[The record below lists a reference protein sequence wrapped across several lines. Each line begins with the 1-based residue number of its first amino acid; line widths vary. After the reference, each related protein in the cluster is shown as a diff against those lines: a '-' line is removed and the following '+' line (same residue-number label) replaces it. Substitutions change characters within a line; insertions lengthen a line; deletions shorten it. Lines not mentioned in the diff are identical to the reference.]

1 MLAGKKVV
9 LGICGSI
16 AAYKSALLARL
27 LVKAGADVKVIMTKD
42 ALHFITPL
50 TLSTLSKHKVET
62 ELVTE
67 EQWNSH
73 VELGI
78 WADVFIIAPASAN
91 TIAKLANGFC
101 DNLLT
106 AACLSV
112 RCPVFIAPA
121 MDVDMWQH
129 PITRKNVKALKDYGY
144 NIIDVEK
151 GELASGL
158 IGAGR
163 MAEPES
169 IIAHLVRSVGNKAS
183 KQGRLQGKTA
193 LVTAGPTHESI
204 DPVRFISNNS
214 TGQMGISIA
223 KILAD
228 EGAKVTLI
236 SGPGSPVADL
246 DVNIR
251 KINVTTAKQMYEAC
265 LKQFKKTDITVMAAA
280 VADYTPV
287 HVADKKIKKKSDE
300 FSLELKKTKDILVE
314 LGKQKSKKQLL
325 IGFALETDNET
336 KHALDKLKAKKLD
349 AIILN
354 SLRNKGAGFGYDT
367 NKISILDKK
376 NNRTDFPLKPKLDV
390 AKDIVDFIITRL
402 HA

>member
-1 MLAGKKVV
+1 MLAGKKIV

-16 AAYKSALLARL
+16 AAYKSALLTRL
-27 LVKAGADVKVIMTKD
+27 LVKAGAEVKVLMTKD
-42 ALHFITPL
+42 ALHFINPL
-50 TLSTLSKHKVET
+50 TLSTLSKHKVDT
-62 ELVTE
+62 DLITE

-73 VELGI
+73 VDLGL

-106 AACLSV
+106 AACLSA

-121 MDVDMWQH
+121 MDTDMWKY
-129 PITRKNVKALKDYGY
+129 PATKRNIKTLKEFGY

-158 IGAGR
+158 IGEGR
-163 MAEPES
+163 MAEPEH
-169 IIAHLVRSVGNKAS
+169 ILTYLEKAIGQKS
-183 KQGRLQGKTA
+183 LKQRRLAGKTA
-193 LVTAGPTHESI
+193 LVTAGPTHEAI

-214 TGQMGISIA
+214 TGQMGASIA
-223 KILAD
+223 KALYD
-228 EGAKVTLI
+228 EGADVTLVA
-236 SGPGSPVADL
+236 GPGSYFPE
-246 DVNIR
+246 NKSIR
-251 KINVTTAKQMYEAC
+251 LVHVTTAKQMYNAC
-265 LKQFKKTDITVMAAA
+265 LKHFKKADITVMAAA

-287 HVADKKIKKKSDE
+287 NVADKKIKKHSE
-300 FSLELKKTKDILVE
+300 ALILELKPTKDILAE

-325 IGFALETDNET
+325 IGFSLETDNES
-336 KHALDKLKAKKLD
+336 KNALQKLHEKKLD
-349 AIILN
+349 AIVLN
-354 SLRNKGAGFGYDT
+354 SLRDKGAGFGFNT

-376 NNRTDFPLKPKLDV
+376 NKHTDFPLKPKSEV
-390 AKDIVDFIITRL
+390 AKDIVEYIINKI